1 MHFPIIWGSLNLI
14 TLALASLAASAS
26 AAIARWSW
34 TGSRT
39 SLLQTLNF
47 KIIKI
52 NRFLTI
58 FILFFFA
65 KKGHLIKLWLFEKLV
80 QIFFAHYQKLGISE
94 IKGEGLVKLG
104 SCW

>member
-1 MHFPIIWGSLNLI
+1 MDEQPINQTFFNDHDMHFPIIWGSLNLI

-52 NRFLTI
+52 NRFCPNFYI
-58 FILFFFA
+58 ILFLR
-65 KKGHLIKLWLFEKLV
+65 KRVI
-80 QIFFAHYQKLGISE
+80 
-94 IKGEGLVKLG
+94 
-104 SCW
+104 